1 MSIEITHLGS
11 RQVPTWTVD
20 VLGRFLIAPD
30 AGERLSPLGETDAE
44 RGPGAIVL
52 DLASSKEDDAVT
64 WLPSLLAA
72 LPVLSC
78 VTIAIEAGGPRSGGS
93 PAREALAQACDVR
106 LGSEGDVA
114 EVLAGFSE
122 TPIAALAYVQLLRGA
137 PRASIYDALVAESF
151 VYSTLQ
157 AGAEFHRWLESRRKR
172 RRSPSGDDLPV
183 CRMDRVQDRLEI
195 YLTRPS
201 KHNAFSRAMR
211 DGLTEALQL
220 ALIDPS
226 IEEVLLT
233 GEGDSFCSGGDLDE
247 FGSFPDPAEAHA
259 IRTTRSPA
267 LLLSRL
273 ADRVRVEVHG
283 ACIGAG
289 AELPAF
295 TTRVVAEEDAFFQ
308 LPEVGFG
315 LVPGAGGTASLPTR
329 IGRQRTAW
337 LGLSGARIDARTAL
351 DWGLVDE
358 VRLGQHVEP
367 ETRDR

>member
-1 MSIEITHLGS
+1 MSIAIPHRGS
-11 RQVPTWTVD
+11 REVPTWTVD

-30 AGERLSPLGETDAE
+30 AGERLSPLGEVAAE
-44 RGPGAIVL
+44 RGPGVVVL
-52 DLASSKEDDAVT
+52 DLASSKEEDAVT
-64 WLPSLLAA
+64 WLSSLSVA
-72 LPVLSC
+72 LPILPC
-78 VTIAIEAGGPRSGGS
+78 VTISIEAGSSG

-106 LGSEGDVA
+106 LASEDEVA
-114 EVLAGFSE
+114 EVLAGFAE

-137 PRASIYDALVAESF
+137 PRASVYDGLVAESF

-157 AGAEFHRWLESRRKR
+157 AGAEFHHWLESRRKR
-172 RRSPSGDDLPV
+172 RRSPAGDGRAV

-195 YLTRPS
+195 YLSRPA

-226 IEEVLLT
+226 IEEVVLT

-273 ADRVRVEVHG
+273 SDRVRVEVHG

-295 TTRVVAEEDAFFQ
+295 TKRVVADEDAFFQ

-315 LVPGAGGTASLPTR
+315 LVPGAGGTASLPSR

-358 VRLGQHVEP
+358 VRLGQHVDP